1 MLKLKLAKL
10 EHKHT
15 GKLRPHTH
23 TSYLPLLILLF
34 IVGLILGAHTALAQS
49 PGPEA
54 GSIGL
59 TGTVPGEPPTT
70 AAVIQVPNN
79 GQRFS
84 TSPVTVSGTCPPNTL
99 IEVYKSDIFAGSTTC
114 SSNGTFSFDIDL
126 LIGEN
131 TLIARVYDDLNQPGP
146 DSNEVTTFYDA
157 LPPQPQPGF
166 NSLDFG
172 GAQLLL
178 NTDSVF
184 RGTFP
189 NQVLSMPVSIIGGTP
204 PFALNVQWGDS
215 KNKVVSRND
224 NLNFNVDHT
233 YTRAG
238 TYQVRLQATDA
249 AGRVAFLTVASI
261 VNGAPDSTAGLG
273 SGATASQNWLIALW
287 PLYVS
292 LVAVVVAF
300 WLGEIREKRLI
311 QNRGVVYHT

>member
-1 MLKLKLAKL
+1 MLKHFAKL
-10 EHKHT
+10 KHEHT
-15 GKLRPHTH
+15 GRIRPHEH
-23 TSYLPLLILLF
+23 TSYLPLVILLF
-34 IVGLILGAHTALAQS
+34 VVGVVLGAHTVAAQS

-59 TGTVPGEPPTT
+59 TGIVEGDPPKTGATINVPQTG
-70 AAVIQVPNN
+70 N
-79 GQRFS
+79 RFS
-84 TSPVTVSGTCPPNTL
+84 TSPITVSGTCEADTL
-99 IEVYKSDIFAGSTTC
+99 IEVYKNDIFAGSTMCT
-114 SSNGTFSFDIDL
+114 SDGTFAFEIDL
-126 LIGEN
+126 LYGEN
-131 TLIARVYDDLNQPGP
+131 RLSARVYDALNQQGP
-146 DSNEVTTFYDA
+146 ESNLVTVFYDG
-157 LPPQPQPGF
+157 LPPQPAPGF

-184 RGTFP
+184 RGSFP
-189 NQVLSMPVSIIGGTP
+189 GQEFSMPISIIGGTP

-224 NLNFNVDHT
+224 NLNFDVTHS
-233 YTRAG
+233 YSRAG

-261 VNGAPDSTAGLG
+261 INGGPDGSEGLG
-273 SGATASQNWLIALW
+273 SGTTAPQNTLLALW

-300 WLGEIREKRLI
+300 WLGEMREKRVLK
-311 QNRGVVYHT
+311 NRGPIYH